1 MGIWELV
8 LVALII
14 LVVAG
19 PERLPVI
26 MRTIGHWVGRG
37 RATLKG
43 LQAELEREG
52 RSLESDL
59 DLKKPDEREDSRR
72 E

>member
-26 MRTIGHWVGRG
+26 MRTVGHWVGRG
-37 RATLKG
+37 RATLRG
-43 LQAELEREG
+43 IQSELEREG
-52 RSLESDL
+52 RSLERDL
-59 DLKKPDEREDSRR
+59 GGEDKDGDETTRD
-72 E
+72 

>member
-26 MRTIGHWVGRG
+26 MRTVGHWVGRG
-37 RATLKG
+37 RATLRG
-43 LQAELEREG
+43 IQSELEREG
-52 RSLESDL
+52 RSLERDL
-59 DLKKPDEREDSRR
+59 DGEDKDGDETTRD
-72 E
+72 

>member
-37 RATLKG
+37 RATLRG

-59 DLKKPDEREDSRR
+59 DVKPDEREDSHR

>member
-8 LVALII
+8 VVALII

-37 RATLKG
+37 RATLRG

-59 DLKKPDEREDSRR
+59 DVESDEQKESRR
-72 E
+72 D